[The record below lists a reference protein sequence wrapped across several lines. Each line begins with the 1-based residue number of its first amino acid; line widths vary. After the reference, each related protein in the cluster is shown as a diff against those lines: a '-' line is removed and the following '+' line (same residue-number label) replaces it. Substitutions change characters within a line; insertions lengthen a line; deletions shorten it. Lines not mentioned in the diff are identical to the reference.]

1 MISPGLAIS
10 AAAVYAAI
18 YYLIAR
24 SALNDLASVDPDYYA
39 YLGAQRG
46 TSANN
51 STAII
56 EILFDTECPKPF
68 YPVATRRKLSLAR
81 WLLWLSPIVL
91 IAVVLA
97 IIA

>member
-10 AAAVYAAI
+10 AAALYAAI

-24 SALNDLASVDPDYYA
+24 SALNDLASVDPDYYT

-46 TSANN
+46 TSAKN

-56 EILFDTECPKPF
+56 EVLFEKDCPKPF
-68 YPVATRRKLSLAR
+68 YPAAIRRKLSLAR

-91 IAVVLA
+91 IAVLLA
-97 IIA
+97 ILA